1 MADARVD
8 ETVYIPVGELPVIGE
23 QYGNVG
29 VVVYN
34 KTFNPNGVLTLMI
47 VG

>member
-8 ETVYIPVGELPVIGE
+8 ETVYIPVEELPIIGE
-23 QYGNVG
+23 QFGNIG

-34 KTFNPNGVLTLMI
+34 KTFNPNGVLTWM
-47 VG
+47 VPD